1 MVPDQQGESSEIWGW
16 VNQIIEAT
24 NNINTRLAQTELV
37 VQQNAENLGGYSGAI
52 NSLARR
58 ITDASQNMTQT
69 REIVDSCQ
77 QSLGRMAQ
85 SMEPAALRDWLT
97 HTLKNDPDVRVQI
110 SQIVADWLKISEKNL
125 ETRMLE
131 KMGVVRAE
139 SQSFT
144 ENYARMVGSEVQRN
158 SVSRTDSIMSK
169 LEQVTSKT
177 AEMHA
182 KVTLLESGA
191 QRPRALKMQR

>member
-1 MVPDQQGESSEIWGW
+1 M
-16 VNQIIEAT
+16 NQIIEAT

-169 LEQVTSKT
+169 WEQITSKA

-182 KVTLLESGA
+182 KVTLLEGSVQKATGPQDA
-191 QRPRALKMQR
+191 EMKTLQTEQ